1 MKKILLVSGC
11 SFSDPIF
18 ESDIHPEMICDWPK
32 WPELVAEELNMQCV
46 NLSSSGSGNEK
57 IYSVIS
63 DYLTTP
69 IDKELSFTSKRHIID
84 KNFKFPMPQKKSD
97 IGLVVAA
104 WSQAHR
110 RDWSMRNTLR
120 DKSKKDRWTN
130 MLTDDKGDIY
140 YWFLKSVR
148 YQYAYQNLCKQLDLP
163 YVQFQMISMWRAWV
177 HEIIETWN
185 DSKKEEEYKNRK
197 FWREIKSNLV
207 KHLDDTGYR
216 QLINK
221 KFLGWPGDIKTDN
234 YYGKTSWTLSD
245 CLSQEERLSDID
257 RHPNKQG
264 HEKLAEEFLKHL
276 HENKI
281 LQKD

>member
-18 ESDIHPEMICDWPK
+18 ESALHPEMICDWPK

-46 NLSSSGSGNEK
+46 NLSTSGSGNEK

-69 IDKELSFTSKRHIID
+69 IDKELPFALKRHMID
-84 KNFKFPMPQKKSD
+84 QNFKLPMPQKKSD

-110 RDWSMRNTLR
+110 RDWSIKNVMR
-120 DKSKKDRWTN
+120 DKIKKDVWTN

-148 YQYAYQNLCKQLDLP
+148 YQYAYQNLCKQLEVP
-163 YVQFQMISMWRAWV
+163 YIQFQMISMWRAWV

-185 DSKKEEEYKNRK
+185 DSEKEEEHKNRR
-197 FWREIKSNLV
+197 FWREVKSNLQ

-234 YYGKTSWTLSD
+234 YYEKTSWALSD

-264 HEKLAEEFLKHL
+264 QEKLANEFLKNL
-276 HENKI
+276 YENKI